1 MNTFPTEININI
13 QRVEDLRIKLNG
25 KEYALIPIVDNE
37 EEEHRPD
44 DAPTLA
50 VFVEQLIQDLRR
62 EGRVRTSETYH
73 GALASFKKFLQ
84 GKDIAISAIDSTLIA
99 NYEHHLKEQGLISN
113 STSFYMRVLRTIYN
127 KAVACHYTTDKQ
139 PFAKVYTGIG
149 KTVKRAIS
157 LESIQRISH
166 LTGLS
171 KKEEWAR
178 DLFLLSFY
186 TRGMSFIDLANLSPQ
201 NIKDGIL
208 TYRRHKTGQ
217 EIIMRW
223 EPQMQAIVNRHPSA
237 NSKYLLPI
245 IKRSNG
251 HERCQYREGLRIV
264 NAMLKPVG
272 RKAGLNE
279 PLTMYVARHSWASI
293 ARSMNVPLNIISQ
306 GMGHTSE
313 QTTQIY
319 LKSLSNKGLDAANAN
334 IIQAVNKQPLKKPIN
349 K

>member
-1 MNTFPTEININI
+1 MNTYPIEININI

-149 KTVKRAIS
+149 KTAKRAIS

-208 TYRRHKTGQ
+208 TYRRT
-217 EIIMRW
+217 
-223 EPQMQAIVNRHPSA
+223 PQPTANTCCPSSSA
-237 NSKYLLPI
+237 
-245 IKRSNG
+245 
-251 HERCQYREGLRIV
+251 
-264 NAMLKPVG
+264 AM
-272 RKAGLNE
+272 A
-279 PLTMYVARHSWASI
+279 TSAASTARDCAS
-293 ARSMNVPLNIISQ
+293 SMPC
-306 GMGHTSE
+306 
-313 QTTQIY
+313 
-319 LKSLSNKGLDAANAN
+319 
-334 IIQAVNKQPLKKPIN
+334 
-349 K
+349 

>member
-1 MNTFPTEININI
+1 MKTVPIEININI
-13 QRVEDLRIKLNG
+13 QHVEDLRIKLNG
-25 KEYALIPIVDNE
+25 KEYALVPIEDSKE
-37 EEEHRPD
+37 EQQVQSN
-44 DAPTLA
+44 APTLTA
-50 VFVEQLIQDLRR
+50 FVEQLIQDLRR

-73 GALASFKKFLQ
+73 GALTSFKKFLQ

-99 NYEHHLKEQGLISN
+99 KYEQHLKGQGLISN

-127 KAVACHYTTDKQ
+127 KAVANHYTTDKQ

-149 KTVKRAIS
+149 KTAKRAIS
-157 LESIQRISH
+157 LEAIQRISH
-166 LTGLS
+166 LTGLT

-186 TRGMSFIDLANLSPQ
+186 TRGMAFIDLANLSPQ
-201 NIKDGIL
+201 NIKNGIL

-223 EPQMQAIVNRHPSA
+223 EPQMQAIVNRHPSP
-237 NSKYLLPI
+237 NKQYLLPI
-245 IKRSNG
+245 IKRING
-251 HERCQYREGLRIV
+251 RERCQYREGLRVV

-272 RKAGLNE
+272 RKVGLTE

-293 ARSMNVPLNIISQ
+293 ARSMNIPLNIISQ

-319 LKSLSNKGLDAANAN
+319 LKSLRNKGLDAANAN
-334 IIQAVNKQPLKKPIN
+334 IIKAVSNLTTNELIN

>member
-1 MNTFPTEININI
+1 MNTYPIEININI
-13 QRVEDLRIKLNG
+13 QHVEDLRIKLNG

-37 EEEHRPD
+37 EEEHRRD

-208 TYRRHKTGQ
+208 TYRRHKTG
-217 EIIMRW
+217 
-223 EPQMQAIVNRHPSA
+223 
-237 NSKYLLPI
+237 
-245 IKRSNG
+245 
-251 HERCQYREGLRIV
+251 
-264 NAMLKPVG
+264 
-272 RKAGLNE
+272 
-279 PLTMYVARHSWASI
+279 
-293 ARSMNVPLNIISQ
+293 
-306 GMGHTSE
+306 
-313 QTTQIY
+313 
-319 LKSLSNKGLDAANAN
+319 
-334 IIQAVNKQPLKKPIN
+334 
-349 K
+349 